1 MKREIVK
8 LFKAALMFLG
18 LNTCIAIGAA
28 LLLRTPLFA
37 AQKAFL
43 YRLMELDMLCC
54 LVLLIVFVCLHLRK
68 PLLFGLCFC
77 ENVMLIGL
85 ATLFMALF
93 LSLGPMT
100 IDRSYTIYLLAEMT
114 DHAEQV
120 YSAEEIKT
128 QFINGYIE
136 GKQEHQK
143 RIDEQVSIG
152 NLQEVD
158 SSYQVTAKGKR
169 LVRLFRLVERFFP
182 VPDKNSIYP
191 NGKESVN
198 QKQ

>member
-8 LFKAALMFLG
+8 LFKAVLFFVG
-18 LNTCIAIGAA
+18 LNSCIAVGVA

-37 AQKAFL
+37 TQKAFL
-43 YRLMELDMLCC
+43 YRLLELDMLCC
-54 LVLLIVFVCLHLRK
+54 LVLLIFFVCMHLRK
-68 PLLFGLCFC
+68 PLLFGFPFC
-77 ENVMLIGL
+77 ENVMLTGL

-100 IDRSYTIYLLAEMT
+100 MERSYTIYQLADMA

-128 QFINGYIE
+128 RFINGYIE
-136 GKQEHQK
+136 GKQEHRK

-152 NLQEVD
+152 NLAKTD
-158 SSYQVTAKGKR
+158 SGYQITEKGKR
-169 LVRLFRLVERFFP
+169 LVRLFRLVEKFFP

-198 QKQ
+198 Q